1 MYLANGQHNSSG
13 VVRHKVKR
21 PGKILSS
28 MVPSMSGSEVSGFE
42 WVATLWGLEPRWT
55 IELDEV
61 AIQKTAQLA
70 LQRPCPDSIQLLAE
84 GNFNKVFSV
93 GTDNPEAFKL
103 SVCQFYR

>member
-1 MYLANGQHNSSG
+1 
-13 VVRHKVKR
+13 
-21 PGKILSS
+21 
-28 MVPSMSGSEVSGFE
+28 MSGSEVSGFE

-70 LQRPCPDSIQLLAE
+70 LQRPCPDSIHLLAE

-93 GTDNPEAFKL
+93 GTNNPEAFKL
-103 SVCQFYR
+103 SICQFYQR